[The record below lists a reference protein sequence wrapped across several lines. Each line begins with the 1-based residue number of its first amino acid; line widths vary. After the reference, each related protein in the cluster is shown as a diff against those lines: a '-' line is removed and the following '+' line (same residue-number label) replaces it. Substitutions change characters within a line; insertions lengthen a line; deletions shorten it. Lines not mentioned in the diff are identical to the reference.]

1 MTTCNLCRKRGTKVC
16 SSTEKRKSIQLWDQR
31 RFKEHRHVNCA
42 PVMGRDNKTALNA
55 EKKPICR
62 SGKVKY
68 LFKGKYIVWF
78 SVIYI
83 LSHFSLLDFL
93 PWFLFYH
100 MIPKHLPSYVLGPLL
115 TPYTLWFIFLLPF
128 FN

>member
-1 MTTCNLCRKRGTKVC
+1 MTTCDLCRKRGTKAC
-16 SSTEKRKSIQLWDQR
+16 SSTEKRKSIQ
-31 RFKEHRHVNCA
+31 EHRHTNCA
-42 PVMGRDNKTALNA
+42 PMMGRDNKTALNA
-55 EKKPICR
+55 EKKLNPIR
-62 SGKVKY
+62 RNGKVKY

-83 LSHFSLLDFL
+83 LSHFSLLNFL

-115 TPYTLWFIFLLPF
+115 TPYTLSFIFLLPF